1 MAAQAQ
7 PTTGS
12 APGVA
17 PGLAVTLIAPAARG
31 GDDLAELLEQSG
43 IPVPEVLRTSAE
55 LGGDEPAGGAPAV
68 VVVLCDPHDGDR
80 EIRAIVEHR
89 PQTRPVVV
97 SETSAP
103 AVIRRG
109 VNSGA
114 AGFVLLDEV
123 ATALVPTVRAVAAGQ
138 LVIPFARRRESIPE
152 TLTTREKQILSLVVM
167 GLRNR
172 EIATKLYVAES
183 TVKSHLSSAFAKLGV
198 GSRNEATALIL
209 DSRAG
214 VGMGILTIPSQS
226 IGGSAP

>member
-1 MAAQAQ
+1 VGAQAQ
-7 PTTGS
+7 PTSEPPLS
-12 APGVA
+12 ATA
-17 PGLAVTLIAPAARG
+17 TAVTLIAPRAG
-31 GDDLAELLEQSG
+31 GAPGLAELLEAAG
-43 IPVPEVLRTSAE
+43 IPVLEILSSPAE
-55 LGGDEPAGGAPAV
+55 LREGPPAAGEPGI
-68 VVVLCDPHDGDR
+68 VVVLCDPHDGDQ
-80 EIRAIVEHR
+80 EIRQIVEHR
-89 PQTRPVVV
+89 PQARPVVV

-114 AGFVLLDEV
+114 AGFVRLDEV
-123 ATALVPTVRAVAAGQ
+123 ATTLVPTVHAVAAGQ

-183 TVKSHLSSAFAKLGV
+183 TVKSHLSSAFSKLGV

-209 DSRAG
+209 DPRAG
-214 VGMGILTIPSQS
+214 LGMGILTIPSQTV
-226 IGGSAP
+226 GGSPS